1 MFLYSSISGMEIVI
15 GSFVTP
21 LSINF
26 NSLIANQIIK
36 IDGSQFLNDAL
47 MTNEKQEVCQSEVV
61 EHKIDNYE
69 AIKDLSFR
77 IIKKEIC

>member
-1 MFLYSSISGMEIVI
+1 MEIVI

-21 LSINF
+21 LSINS
-26 NSLIANQIIK
+26 NSLIANQISK

-47 MTNEKQEVCQSEVV
+47 KSNKKQEICQSEVV

-69 AIKDLSFR
+69 AVKDLSFR
-77 IIKKEIC
+77 IIKEEIC